1 MGSFSS
7 NDITRDPQL
16 SSALLWEIQL
26 KWNQLLT
33 SSYSISKIQE
43 KIRFEGS
50 ALALNTV
57 YVKCEGK
64 KRASFET
71 SKLEDE
77 GPHTFG
83 DDTAAFTVSFLIWIL
98 AKSAVIRIATKQWID
113 NNI

>member
-7 NDITRDPQL
+7 NDIKRDPQL

-43 KIRFEGS
+43 KVRFEGS

-64 KRASFET
+64 KKSFIWNFQTGRWRAS
-71 SKLEDE
+71 
-77 GPHTFG
+77 H
-83 DDTAAFTVSFLIWIL
+83 I
-98 AKSAVIRIATKQWID
+98 
-113 NNI
+113 